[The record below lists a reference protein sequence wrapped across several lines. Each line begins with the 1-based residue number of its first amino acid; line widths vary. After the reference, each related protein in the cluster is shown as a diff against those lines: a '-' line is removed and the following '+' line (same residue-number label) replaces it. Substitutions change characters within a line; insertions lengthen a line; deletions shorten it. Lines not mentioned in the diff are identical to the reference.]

1 MFCPLGV
8 PPPKTKHPLELC
20 PKDRQRGGMSAL
32 PPPPPDS
39 LEGAALFLDFDGT
52 LVELAET
59 PDAIRVPPALGPL
72 LDRLRLRLDGRLAI
86 VSGRAIADLERHL
99 PCLGVAVAGSHG
111 LELRLANGISLPLS
125 VPAGLD
131 EARAEIE
138 RFAAGQEGL
147 IVEAKPLGIAVHFRL
162 APRQEKR
169 VLAFMTE
176 VARRHGLLLQR
187 GKMVAELRPLG
198 ANKGDALK
206 ALMMEPRFMGA
217 RPLFVGD
224 DLTDEHAF
232 AAAAQLGG
240 AGILVGPARETEARY
255 RLASVKAVA
264 DWLGAAA

>member
-1 MFCPLGV
+1 MSGPRNV
-8 PPPKTKHPLELC
+8 QPPKTNQVLELC
-20 PKDRQRGGMSAL
+20 RKDRQRGPMSDL
-32 PPPPPDS
+32 VPPPPAS

-59 PDAIRVPPALGPL
+59 PDAIRVPPTLGPL
-72 LDRLRLRLDGRLAI
+72 LERLRVRLDGRLAI
-86 VSGRAIADLERHL
+86 VSGRSLADLERHL
-99 PCLGVAVAGSHG
+99 PCSGVAVAGSHG

-131 EARAEIE
+131 EARAEIA
-138 RFAAGQEGL
+138 RFTAGRDGL
-147 IVEAKPLGIAVHFRL
+147 IVEDKPLGIAVHFRL
-162 APRQEKR
+162 APRQEKQ
-169 VLAFMTE
+169 VLAFMEE
-176 VARRHGLLLQR
+176 VAERHGLLLQC

-206 ALMMEPRFMGA
+206 ALMREPRFMGA

-232 AAAAQLGG
+232 AAAAELGG
-240 AGILVGPARETEARY
+240 AGILVGPARESAARF

-264 DWLGAAA
+264 ASLGAAP